1 MPVSVKVDTREL
13 EAAFKKIN
21 RRLPRVT
28 ARAINEAAKFARSR
42 SEKEI
47 AKALRVPLKLVR
59 KRLDVKGEVKEDRTR
74 LTRAHAGRLA
84 ALFSVYVRGIPVGQI
99 ANKPTKRQNRR
110 PGVKARGGRLYRGA
124 FYAPGAAP
132 HGFVF
137 KRRPS
142 GRLMLPKVGVR
153 KLLSARFYNY
163 TVGRPGLLEF
173 RKRWQR
179 LAQFELSKIS
189 T

>member
-1 MPVSVKVDTREL
+1 MPISVKVDTRDL
-13 EAAFKKIN
+13 EKAFSKIH
-21 RRLPRVT
+21 RQMPRVT
-28 ARAINEAAKFARSR
+28 ARAINETARFAKSN
-42 SEKEI
+42 SEKEV
-47 AKALRVPLKLVR
+47 AKELRLPLKIVR
-59 KRLDVKGEVKEDRTR
+59 KRLDVKGEVKEDRTK
-74 LTRAHAGRLA
+74 LSRAHRGRLA
-84 ALFSVYVRGIPVGQI
+84 ATLSVYVRGIPVGQI
-99 ANKPTKRQNRR
+99 ASKPTKRQNRR
-110 PGVKARGGRLYRGA
+110 PGVKAKAGRLYRGA

-142 GRLMLPKVGVR
+142 GQLMMPKVGVR
-153 KLLSARFYNY
+153 QLLAGRFYKY
-163 TVGRPGLLEF
+163 TIGRPGLTEF